1 MLGLMVL
8 LTSCGSESSMK
19 VTTRLIADENF
30 NGQRAMSIDMDSKTF
45 KSWFDEDIE
54 KLNTLIKE
62 ECPVDMY
69 GNAVKNQDG
78 SVTMVMTIP
87 FASYEEYYDK
97 VIRIISS
104 SGRYD
109 EEHMPTTYFEYSDS
123 LLKKGFTIEESFS
136 SVELCYWLVD
146 ALAAEKSQLADKTI
160 DELFTIGKN
169 MFVFNQEELET
180 QGCIAYS
187 HMESNALEHVRVE
200 TTLND
205 TGSYDVVVDFYV
217 SKDIQVKLGEQL
229 TKTMESLVPV
239 GGIFSTKTT
248 SAGKTFTIKVTAIS
262 TEDYCAKLNQILHTD
277 NTVFQVIEENDEE
290 DTLKARKI
298 ITQYLDGSYFL
309 DFSDSNTK
317 MTYVLKASPEHSF
330 ENCESMYNYVQ
341 QCTYENTEN
350 YCGTYVDVCPAD
362 QITVNLGYSVDIDK
376 IEVNTIMHS
385 PIEFARYMKFTLTSE
400 QNRIIGQRFEERIKE
415 RLTDTI
421 TYEKTPIVSG
431 YVYEVSILADSPD
444 SLSKQTSSFLDGYTD
459 SSNSQIFGG
468 QSDEN
473 RLKKVTYEFTD
484 QINFMT
490 FLSGSQATKGFY
502 YRFEYPK
509 KFEAHFV
516 ENSNHENILEDAN
529 VLTCITYN
537 KVIDVK
543 SYAQKVNWTGI
554 SQRILWWLSFAI
566 IIAVIVL
573 NFAPIMRC
581 IKKRKFDA
589 QEFDL
594 FSKKGYMYCTIL
606 ALSLVIFAVSTI
618 RLMFKVY

>member
-1 MLGLMVL
+1 MLGVMFL
-8 LTSCGSESSMK
+8 LTACTSSGPME
-19 VTTRLIADENF
+19 VTTRLIADEKF
-30 NGQRAMSIDMDSKTF
+30 NGQRAMSITIDSKSF

-62 ECPVDMY
+62 NCPADMY
-69 GNAVKNQDG
+69 GNAVENEDG
-78 SVTMVMTIP
+78 SVTVIMTIP

-97 VIRIISS
+97 VMRVFNANS
-104 SGRYD
+104 YD
-109 EEHMPTTYFEYSDS
+109 PETEPTVYFEYSDS
-123 LLKKGFTIEESFS
+123 LLKKGFTIEENFS

-146 ALAAEKSQLADKTI
+146 ALAKDNSKMENKTI
-160 DELFTIGKN
+160 EELFIPGKT
-169 MFVFNQEELET
+169 MFVFGQQELET
-180 QGCIAYS
+180 DSCIAYS

-205 TGSYDVVVDFYV
+205 TGSYDVIVDFYV
-217 SKDIQVKLGEQL
+217 SMDVWNKLGIQL
-229 TKTMESLVPV
+229 SETMASLVPE
-239 GGIFSTKTT
+239 GGVFATKTT
-248 SAGKTFTIKVTAIS
+248 SERKVFTIKVTAVS
-262 TEDYCAKLNQILHTD
+262 TADYCEKLNQILHTD
-277 NTVFQVIEENDEE
+277 NTVFEVIEENDET

-309 DFSDSNTK
+309 DFSDGNTK

-330 ENCESMYNYVQ
+330 ENCESLYNYVQ
-341 QCTYENTEN
+341 QCTYENTES
-350 YCGTYVDVCPAD
+350 YCGTYVDVNPAD

-385 PIEFARYMKFTLTSE
+385 PINFERHMKFTLTSE
-400 QNRIIGQRFEERIKE
+400 QNRIIGQRFEERIQD

-421 TYEKTPIVSG
+421 TYEKTPSGGG
-431 YVYEVSILADSPD
+431 YVYQVVIMADSAE
-444 SLSKQTSSFLDGYTD
+444 SLSKQTSAFLDGYD

-473 RLKKVTYEFTD
+473 RLKKITYEFTD

-509 KFEAHFV
+509 KYMAHFV

-543 SYAQKVNWTGI
+543 SYAEKTNWIGI
-554 SQRILWWLSFAI
+554 SQRILWWLSFVGMFVVILLNVPAI
-566 IIAVIVL
+566 L
-573 NFAPIMRC
+573 KC
-581 IKKRKFDA
+581 IKKRQLDMR
-589 QEFDL
+589 EFDL
-594 FSKKGYMYCTIL
+594 FSKKGYTYCTIF
-606 ALSLVIFAVSTI
+606 ALCLVIFAVATI